1 MVKSKYPK
9 VKLMVR
15 AKNRYA
21 AYEFLNMEIDHIY
34 RESLETSLKLASE
47 VLSQMGFRKYTLQR
61 QIQNFIKYDED
72 SLRRLAKEGKIGD
85 DNYIFKARKELEQ
98 QEKLLEQDFKRGIV
112 EFDSHWDAEQIR
124 KSLDDSSF

>member
-1 MVKSKYPK
+1 
-9 VKLMVR
+9 MVR

-61 QIQNFIKYDED
+61 QAQNFIKYDED
-72 SLRRLAKEGKIGD
+72 SLRRLAKETKIGD
-85 DNYIFKARKELEQ
+85 EDYIFKARKELEQ
-98 QEKLLEQDFKRGIV
+98 QEKLLEQDLKRGVV
-112 EFDSHWDAEQIR
+112 EFDNHWDSEQIR
-124 KSLDDSSF
+124 AMLSGTNILK